1 VPSALAVV
9 FIIGGVDRM
18 KLVIIFGA
26 GAVGKMTVGQE
37 LMKITN
43 LRLYHGHK
51 DIEMGVEIFGK
62 RVAKVDKRIRKV
74 IFEEFAKSDL
84 YGMIFTYMWAFD
96 HQSDW
101 DYIDSLVDIFRRE
114 GADTYYVELVAP
126 QEIRLQR
133 HTTENRL
140 NHKASKRDI
149 EWSTALLL
157 NEDENYRLVSNDGE
171 IPFENYM
178 KIDNS
183 NLEPNVVAEMIKER
197 FLLECTV

>member
-1 VPSALAVV
+1 
-9 FIIGGVDRM
+9 M
-18 KLVIIFGA
+18 KLVVIIGA

-37 LMKITN
+37 LAKITD
-43 LRLYHGHK
+43 LRLYHGHM
-51 DIEMGVEIFGK
+51 DIEIGVAVFGK
-62 RVAKVDKRIRKV
+62 RVAKVDRGIREL
-74 IFEEFAKSDL
+74 IFEEFANSDL

-101 DYIDSLVDIFRRE
+101 DYIDSLVDIFRRK
-114 GADTYYVELVAP
+114 GADIYYVELVAP

-140 NHKASKRDI
+140 QNKASKRNI

-157 NEDENYRLVSNDGE
+157 NEDEKYRLVSNEGE
-171 IPFENYM
+171 IPFDNYI

-183 NLEPNVVAEMIKER
+183 NLQPDEVAKMIADN
-197 FLLECTV
+197 FSL

>member
-1 VPSALAVV
+1 
-9 FIIGGVDRM
+9 M
-18 KLVIIFGA
+18 KLVLLIGA

-37 LMKITN
+37 LAKITD
-43 LRLYHGHK
+43 LRLYHGHM
-51 DIEMGVEIFGK
+51 DIEIGVAVFGK
-62 RVAKVDKRIRKV
+62 RVAKVDRRIREA
-74 IFEEFAKSDL
+74 IFEEFANSDL

-101 DYIDSLVDIFRRE
+101 DYIDSLVDIFRRK
-114 GADTYYVELVAP
+114 GSDIYYVELVAP

-140 NHKASKRDI
+140 QHKASKRNL

-157 NEDENYRLVSNDGE
+157 NEDEKYRLVSNDGE
-171 IPFENYM
+171 IPFENYI

-183 NLEPNVVAEMIKER
+183 YLTPIEVAKMIKNKFE
-197 FLLECTV
+197 L